1 MLSVLLKPTTDNRQQ
16 TTQTIRKFVAKKE
29 FRLKDNG

>member
-16 TTQTIRKFVAKKE
+16 TTQTIREFVAKKS
-29 FRLKDNG
+29 LD